1 MALRTF
7 GWLVLLAILVYIP
20 SPTADEVKLGLL
32 IPFKRASR
40 IGNYFHRGEFF
51 ASAMSIAVDDI
62 NRRPDLLPGL
72 NVTFIWNDTDC
83 EEFKTLQS
91 IVYQMNQGVTAFI
104 GPGCSCNTSARVA
117 ASFNKTMI
125 SYVSI
130 SSPFY
135 YCNWVWLFE
144 CALLLNA
151 HFKG

>member
-1 MALRTF
+1 MAVRTF
-7 GWLVLLAILVYIP
+7 GCLVLLAILVYIP

-135 YCNWVWLFE
+135 YCNWV
-144 CALLLNA
+144 
-151 HFKG
+151 